1 MNEGDRTPSEQRVIE
16 KVAERKG
23 REWAE
28 GHAALILA
36 QARRVGEI

>member
-1 MNEGDRTPSEQRVIE
+1 MAERTPAEQRVIE

-28 GHAALILA
+28 EHATLILA